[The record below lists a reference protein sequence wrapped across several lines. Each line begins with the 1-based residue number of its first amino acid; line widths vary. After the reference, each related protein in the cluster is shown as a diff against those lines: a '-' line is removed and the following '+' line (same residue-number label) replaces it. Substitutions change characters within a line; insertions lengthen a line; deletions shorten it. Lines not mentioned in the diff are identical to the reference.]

1 VDSFLATTGL
11 RGPQQDGKSANAGKI
26 AKISISKG
34 NAYLNNFW
42 TPFARVVPPCN
53 LDVPDVYRGPGAEA
67 DSDKTPTY
75 KIRLIFNPQACQ
87 EIEEACV
94 ALVYA
99 AHAAG
104 NPKFAPV
111 TYGDKVYSLEA
122 RLFDPTVPT
131 ALQLASP
138 LLDGNIRYAKDPVND
153 AIYQGVKYLNAK
165 MYPTSSAT
173 SGIAQRP
180 TVIDMFGKEGPPTL
194 IHAGDYG
201 AVMIDLG
208 TYSKG
213 GTGVRAGF
221 TVVRMVAEGDKIAT
235 GFNRAGAA
243 VAEMAHMEPMNFGSF
258 ATQPAAAP
266 AGYGQTPPGAVPQG
280 YPTQPNGAPAGY
292 GQLPPG
298 GVPAQPPAGYSA
310 PQGYP
315 VQPPAPVWNP
325 QTAQWE
331 LPQPA
336 QQAASPTQAAWT
348 PPPAGPN
355 GFAPP
360 PGQLPQQAA
369 LPPGAYPPPR

>member
-42 TPFARVVPPCN
+42 TPFARVVPPCT

-75 KIRLIFNPQACQ
+75 KIRLILNPQACQ

-221 TVVRMVAEGDKIAT
+221 TVVRMVAEGDRIAT

-258 ATQPAAAP
+258 ATQPPP
-266 AGYGQTPPGAVPQG
+266 APPGAVPQG
-280 YPTQPNGAPAGY
+280 F
-292 GQLPPG
+292 PPG
-298 GVPAQPPAGYSA
+298 
-310 PQGYP
+310 GYP
-315 VQPPAPVWNP
+315 VQPPQGYPAQPPAQPPQGYPAQAAAAAPPPAPVWNA

-336 QQAASPTQAAWT
+336 AAAAPAQAAWT